1 MIKKILSNVFG
12 TLLIIA
18 ILLGVT
24 IYTDSAK
31 KTLFDL
37 LHIKSDKVLG
47 IKVFGETIDP
57 EKKQQEV
64 QQAVKGAVDQQ
75 VELAKQQVLNI
86 KVGDILETM
95 QQSRKIAHDVGVA
108 GAFVQEQIRELQK
121 KLPHNS
127 ATTSNK

>member
-12 TLLIIA
+12 TILIIA

-37 LHIKSDKVLG
+37 LHIKSEKVLG
-47 IKVFGETIDP
+47 IKVLGDTIDP

-75 VELAKQQVLNI
+75 IELAKQQVLNI
-86 KVGDILETM
+86 KVGDILDTF
-95 QQSRKIAHDVGVA
+95 QQSKKIVRDIGVA
-108 GAFVQEQIRELQK
+108 GAFVQAQIREVQK
-121 KLPHNS
+121 KLPHN
-127 ATTSNK
+127 APTTSHK